1 MKPIDMLGMGP
12 IRTVEELDDNLYRV
26 TVTPPKWAGDF
37 EGKSVLL
44 TLNQF
49 ERYKEWMLNNAGLI
63 QDVLPDLPPH
73 EREILLN
80 GDPD

>member
-1 MKPIDMLGMGP
+1 MKPIDMLNMGP
-12 IRTVEELDDNLYRV
+12 ERFEEELPNGNFRI

-37 EGKSVLL
+37 EGKSVEL
-44 TLNQF
+44 TLEQYR
-49 ERYKEWMLNNAGLI
+49 RYRAWMVTGVLI
-63 QDVLPDLPPH
+63 QNALPDLNSI